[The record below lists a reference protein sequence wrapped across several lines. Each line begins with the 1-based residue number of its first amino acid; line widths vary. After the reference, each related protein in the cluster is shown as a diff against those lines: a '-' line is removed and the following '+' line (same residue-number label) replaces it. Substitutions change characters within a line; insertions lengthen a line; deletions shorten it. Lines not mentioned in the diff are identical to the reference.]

1 MRHRVRQRLSAA
13 TREGAAR
20 LRRAWRALGE
30 IAERSYGIGCQSV
43 RTWRDDWYARAKELT
58 PAYAHDDR
66 QALLLLSL
74 PFLVAATAIIAHQSG
89 RAIYTF
95 VDLPAIGTP
104 EREIAFVSPGPTRS
118 NPPPTTELTPSAA
131 TAYAAPAAETPSPAR
146 PGTAVSRLISTKA
159 AGPDL
164 SAHNDAPALDTTNAS
179 LQPGLL
185 APRAPSAMAAPANPH
200 GKLALLSPAPTST
213 PRTVAPF
220 AIESYEADA
229 NGSPIVSGMCTAAD
243 GAGETPFMANLLE
256 TGAIGAAS
264 LGPEAFGRRLAHAAE
279 AQASNAQSQSVVIY
293 DDAYRSIS
301 FPMGDVNS
309 MFGVCTDVVVRAY
322 RTLGIDLQSLVYR
335 ARSGLGDHNIDHR
348 RTEVLR
354 RFFTGHGETLPVS
367 SFPEDYRPGDI
378 VTYYRPQNRGSR
390 AHIAIVSSRIAPSGR
405 PMIVHNRGWGPQL
418 EDALFVDHITGHYR
432 YRGPER
438 SRDAAHQTRRKTQA
452 ATAHPR
458 RTQVAPAAVS
468 ASLQEPAR

>member
-1 MRHRVRQRLSAA
+1 MD
-13 TREGAAR
+13 
-20 LRRAWRALGE
+20 AWH
-30 IAERSYGIGCQSV
+30 IH
-43 RTWRDDWYARAKELT
+43 AKRLT

-89 RAIYTF
+89 RALYAF

-104 EREIAFVSPGPTRS
+104 EREIAFVSPGPAPS
-118 NPPPTTELTPSAA
+118 NPPPTAELTPSAI
-131 TAYAAPAAETPSPAR
+131 TASAAPTAETPKAAR
-146 PGTAVSRLISTKA
+146 PGTAVSRLIRTRPA
-159 AGPDL
+159 PPDL
-164 SAHNDAPALDTTNAS
+164 DAHSDAPVPDTTNAS
-179 LQPGLL
+179 VAPGLL
-185 APRAPSAMAAPANPH
+185 TPRAPSAIAAPANPH
-200 GKLALLSPAPTST
+200 GTLALLSPAPPST
-213 PRTVAPF
+213 ARTVAPF

-229 NGSPIVSGMCTAAD
+229 NGSPIVSGTCTPAD
-243 GAGETPFMANLLE
+243 GAGDTPLMANLLE
-256 TGAIGAAS
+256 TGAIGAVS
-264 LGPEAFGRRLAHAAE
+264 LSPEAFGLRLAHVAE
-279 AQASNAQSQSVVIY
+279 AQASDAQSQSIVIY

-301 FPMGDVNS
+301 FPMGDINS
-309 MFGVCTDVVVRAY
+309 MFGVCTDVIVRAY
-322 RTLGIDLQSLVYR
+322 RTLGIDLQSLVHR

-354 RFFTGHGETLPVS
+354 RFFADHGESLPVS

-378 VTYYRPQNRGSR
+378 VTYHRPQNRGSR

-432 YRGPER
+432 YRGPEH

-452 ATAHPR
+452 AAAHPS

-468 ASLQEPAR
+468 VSLSEPAR